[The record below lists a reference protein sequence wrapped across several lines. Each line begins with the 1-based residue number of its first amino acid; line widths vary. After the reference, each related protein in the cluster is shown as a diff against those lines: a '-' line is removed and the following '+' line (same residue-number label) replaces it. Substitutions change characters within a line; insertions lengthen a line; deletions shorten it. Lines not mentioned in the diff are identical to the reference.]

1 MTDIEIQKLRES
13 GISEATIQEFI
24 AESKTKSD
32 KGPVQPQPSVQS
44 TLPEIDPNTPS
55 ETFIAAKQ
63 SGTPTMGVG
72 PSATQT
78 ATEVGMAVAPYAGGA
93 ALGAAGLY
101 GAGLARQGFKAL
113 REQALAKQASEAG
126 IQRRFEE
133 RMAQQAGG
141 AKPAP
146 TTTLLDSRGR
156 PIAPTAPTAAPV
168 APPSAVPQAPVAQ
181 PTMLQR
187 GMDMASKIRNLAAN
201 RALSIGGGAMFAL
214 QPSDLGPKVPQS
226 GPFRGMEINP
236 QTGRPF
242 TEQELAMYR

>member
-1 MTDIEIQKLRES
+1 MTEIEIQKLRDN

-24 AESKTKSD
+24 SESKTKTD
-32 KGPVQPQPSVQS
+32 QGPVQPGATVQN
-44 TLPEIDPNTPS
+44 TLPEINPNTPS
-55 ETFIAAKQ
+55 ETFTAAKQ
-63 SGTPTMGVG
+63 AGVSTMGQG

-141 AKPAP
+141 AKPA
-146 TTTLLDSRGR
+146 TTPTLLDSRGR
-156 PIAPTAPTAAPV
+156 PIAPTSAPI
-168 APPSAVPQAPVAQ
+168 APPSTVPQAPAAQ

-187 GMDMASKIRNLAAN
+187 GMDMASKIRNLAAS

-242 TEQELAMYR
+242 TPQELAMYR